1 MQIDVRNFDRAS
13 VLSLKGRLDLEHVA
27 RLSESV
33 MEALNRSQRFIVLN
47 MIDVTD
53 ISSTGIGRILQLS
66 RECESRG
73 AVMALSDTS
82 AVVDYVLDLARLKD
96 IFQIYGS
103 DQEALEKLQRGSLES
118 QEDS

>member
-1 MQIDVRNFDRAS
+1 MQIEVRNLERAS
-13 VLSLKGRLDLEHVA
+13 ILNLKGRLDLEHVA

-33 MEALNRSQRFIVLN
+33 MEALNRSQKYIVLN

-73 AVMALSDTS
+73 AALALSDPS
-82 AVVDYVLDLARLKD
+82 AVVEYVLDLARLKD
-96 IFQIYGS
+96 IFQIYAS
-103 DQEALEKLQRGSLES
+103 DQEALEKLQR
-118 QEDS
+118 

>member
-1 MQIDVRNFDRAS
+1 
-13 VLSLKGRLDLEHVA
+13 
-27 RLSESV
+27 
-33 MEALNRSQRFIVLN
+33 
-47 MIDVTD
+47 
-53 ISSTGIGRILQLS
+53 
-66 RECESRG
+66 
-73 AVMALSDTS
+73 MALSDTS